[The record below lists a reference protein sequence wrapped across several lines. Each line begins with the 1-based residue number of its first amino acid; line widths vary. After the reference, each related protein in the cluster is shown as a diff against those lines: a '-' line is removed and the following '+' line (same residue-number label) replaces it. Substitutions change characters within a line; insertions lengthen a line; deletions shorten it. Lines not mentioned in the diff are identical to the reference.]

1 MKENKIDII
10 LNSAEKLMCSMEE
23 PNKDMTVDMI
33 AKNAGIGKGSIYYYF
48 GSKDE
53 IIDAANQEVAR
64 KQKQLE
70 EEMAL
75 EKLQAKEEIRN
86 DIIERSYSIAIKE
99 YFASTENCETT
110 YEKMHHLFAS
120 MIKKEFIDNRHNV
133 MISLHVQDDIVLHY
147 KMMMTA
153 IKTVSPIL
161 TQILEDG
168 VKNGSVH
175 TEAPKES
182 SEMIVAMLT
191 FLLNRSFFPSDDA
204 SMYRKLKMY
213 AGVLETCLET
223 EKGTFDFLFTKPE

>member
-48 GSKDE
+48 QSKDE
-53 IIDAANQEVAR
+53 IIDAV
-64 KQKQLE
+64 
-70 EEMAL
+70 
-75 EKLQAKEEIRN
+75 
-86 DIIERSYSIAIKE
+86 IERSYSAAIKE

-110 YEKMHHLFAS
+110 YEKMRHLFVS
-120 MIKKEFIDNRHNV
+120 MIKKEFLDNRHNLIV
-133 MISLHVQDDIVLHY
+133 ALHVQDDIILHY

-161 TQILEDG
+161 MQILEDG

-213 AGVLETCLET
+213 AGILETCLET